1 MKILPKDKALIDE
14 LRRKQDQNAL
24 FLGIVEAEY
33 DAKLA
38 ECLRQG
44 WDSVR
49 RGSLLVEREDHREF
63 LLAKIRSTREEQRV
77 AGEAAL
83 CAIGVDTAKAEYQ
96 IHEAEVLQLVAGHWV
111 PYETAQAFGMRAE

>member
-1 MKILPKDKALIDE
+1 MKILSKDKTRIDE

-33 DAKLA
+33 DEKLA

-44 WDSVR
+44 WDSTR

-63 LLAKIRSTREEQRV
+63 LLAKIRSTREEQRA

-83 CAIGVDTAKAEYQ
+83 KAVGIDLNRGDYQ
-96 IHEAEVLQLVAGHWV
+96 IHNDEVLQLVAGHWV
-111 PYETAQAFGMRAE
+111 PYETAQAFGARIA